1 MDKIVLLPQTKRQLI
16 QTANEAF
23 QAADYEH
30 AVTVLEELVHYNVSS
45 FEIHMNLVISL
56 MKVKEW
62 TKAIDYAE
70 DFIPLYTKDK
80 QSQLVELIV
89 MALFEQEDFPAT
101 LARIEEAFEEEI
113 VPEVQQRLEMIRVLC
128 SEQNAIR
135 STTLLHEMEMLV
147 KQEEH
152 IELFYIMKE
161 WKRLNIQPPDVF
173 NDFLKNSF
181 VHPVIKTFILEEL
194 QDNNISATVEVE
206 KFGKIIEVIPN
217 QIENYNQQKFVID
230 LFDMVE
236 EMEQQNP
243 SIAQIMKELI
253 YQYSYVMYPFVPR
266 KKDVDLLQRAFVI
279 LSSAHFEDTKKEVDS
294 QVSIHIENIRMSHHL
309 YQSINKDTNGL
320 LD

>member
-1 MDKIVLLPQTKRQLI
+1 SGTISSSNASSIR
-16 QTANEAF
+16 ANVAGK
-23 QAADYEH
+23 
-30 AVTVLEELVHYNVSS
+30 SS
-45 FEIHMNLVISL
+45 CSNNAITISSTSCDCL
-56 MKVKEW
+56 SFVYKEW

-70 DFIPLYTKDK
+70 DFISLYTKDK

-101 LARIEEAFEEEI
+101 LARIEEALEEEI

-152 IELFYIMKE
+152 IELFYIMKD
-161 WKRLNIQPPDVF
+161 WKRLNIQPPDLF

-206 KFGKIIEVIPN
+206 KFGNIIEVVPN
-217 QIENYNQQKFVID
+217 QIEK
-230 LFDMVE
+230 
-236 EMEQQNP
+236 
-243 SIAQIMKELI
+243 
-253 YQYSYVMYPFVPR
+253 
-266 KKDVDLLQRAFVI
+266 
-279 LSSAHFEDTKKEVDS
+279 
-294 QVSIHIENIRMSHHL
+294 
-309 YQSINKDTNGL
+309 
-320 LD
+320 

>member
-70 DFIPLYTKDK
+70 DFISLYTKGK

-135 STTLLHEMEMLV
+135 SKTLLHEMEMLV

-206 KFGKIIEVIPN
+206 KFGKIIEVVPN
-217 QIENYNQQKFVID
+217 QIEKYNQQKFVIDLFDMVEEMEQQKFVID

-253 YQYSYVMYPFVPR
+253 YQYSYVMCPFVPR

-279 LSSAHFEDTKKEVDS
+279 LSSAHFEDTKKEVDP
-294 QVSIHIENIRMSHHL
+294 QVSIHIENIRMS
-309 YQSINKDTNGL
+309 
-320 LD
+320 